1 MLLLLEAQMFEP
13 YMKLWVTRKYANV
26 FLQMCFAQIYCILII
41 AQDQILTG
49 NIGLFQTTSTA
60 ARSYPGFPD
69 ENYPFRIL
77 HWIHSQRNNC
87 CISF

>member
-1 MLLLLEAQMFEP
+1 M
-13 YMKLWVTRKYANV
+13 
-26 FLQMCFAQIYCILII
+26 QMCFAQIYCILII

-77 HWIHSQRNNC
+77 HWILSATTAALVSREDKQAHFERFMKLF
-87 CISF
+87 SFIF